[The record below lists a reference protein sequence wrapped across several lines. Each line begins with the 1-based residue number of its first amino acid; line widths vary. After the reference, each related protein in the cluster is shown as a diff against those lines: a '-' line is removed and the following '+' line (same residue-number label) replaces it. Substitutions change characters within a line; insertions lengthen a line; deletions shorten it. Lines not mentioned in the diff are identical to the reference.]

1 MDLVTGGSSRPSWW
15 PRPGTPARAALAGA
29 VAASV
34 LWGGAEQ
41 PAAKA
46 AVLTALLRRPGTRYD
61 ISTPSVV
68 TVR

>member
-1 MDLVTGGSSRPSWW
+1 MIRQVTAVRAPTPESVTLTLSRG
-15 PRPGTPARAALAGA
+15 RT
-29 VAASV
+29 V

-46 AVLTALLRRPGTRYD
+46 AALTALLRRPGTHYD
-61 ISTPSVV
+61 VSTPSVV